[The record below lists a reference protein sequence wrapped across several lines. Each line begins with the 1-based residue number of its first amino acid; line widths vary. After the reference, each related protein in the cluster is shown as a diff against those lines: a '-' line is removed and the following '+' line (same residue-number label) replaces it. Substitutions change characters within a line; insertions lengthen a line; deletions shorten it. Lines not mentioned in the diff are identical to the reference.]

1 MGKVLRC
8 RDVGVD
14 CDFEARGKDEAEIL
28 RQAAE
33 HAKGCHT
40 GTKLTPELQAKILA
54 AIKDEG
60 GSCQTG
66 PPLTRSGSPSPPPG
80 GGVTCCGH

>member
-1 MGKVLRC
+1 MGKVLKC

-14 CDFEARGKDEAEIL
+14 CDFEAHGQDEAEIL
-28 RQAAE
+28 RKAAE

-40 GTKLTPELQAKILA
+40 GVQLTPALQAKIRA

-60 GSCQTG
+60 GSCC
-66 PPLTRSGSPSPPPG
+66 G
-80 GGVTCCGH
+80 GTCH